1 MAKVQNIMCVC
12 PAGLGSSLILSMKVE
27 AVLKEMG
34 MEGISIRHGSLGEV
48 SRGCADL
55 LVVSSDIYE
64 QCKEYGDCVGV
75 KNMVKKDVIK
85 AALEEYFNTHPQ
97 D

>member
-1 MAKVQNIMCVC
+1 MAKVQSIMCVC

-27 AVLKEMG
+27 AVLKDMG
-34 MEGISIRHGSLGEV
+34 MEGISIKHASFGEV
-48 SRGCADL
+48 TKGCADL
-55 LVVSSDIYE
+55 LVVSSDIYD
-64 QCKEYGDCVGV
+64 QCKEYGDTVAV
-75 KNMVKKDVIK
+75 TNMVKKDVIR